1 MLDRKKLLLAMQA
14 KMKGKEIRCQPYL
27 EEKDEKLISINS
39 PDQYKDLNYI
49 QLLIQSQLNK

>member
-1 MLDRKKLLLAMQA
+1 MQA
-14 KMKGKEIRCQPYL
+14 KMKGKKIRRQRYL

-49 QLLIQSQLNK
+49 